1 MLLAMWIYDGTFAST
16 KKRYMSEQSK
26 NLKKYIIPAML
37 ANVSFFILTIIDGMF
52 VGNGVGTDA
61 LGAVNLALPFV
72 MIISVF
78 AVLFNIGGITV
89 TAIRMGRGDIE
100 GANQAFL
107 HSLMYNVSFA
117 LCMTFIGT
125 VFPDKIAV
133 LLGANQTYKEM
144 VSDYIFW
151 YSVFILPACL
161 FYCFNGFARNDGNP
175 QMSIKV
181 ALTCMIVNIIG
192 DWITV

>member
-1 MLLAMWIYDGTFAST
+1 
-16 KKRYMSEQSK
+16 MSEQSK

-72 MIISVF
+72 MIINVF

-100 GANQAFL
+100 GANQAFP
-107 HSLMYNVSFA
+107 H
-117 LCMTFIGT
+117 
-125 VFPDKIAV
+125 
-133 LLGANQTYKEM
+133 
-144 VSDYIFW
+144 
-151 YSVFILPACL
+151 
-161 FYCFNGFARNDGNP
+161 R
-175 QMSIKV
+175 
-181 ALTCMIVNIIG
+181 
-192 DWITV
+192 

>member
-1 MLLAMWIYDGTFAST
+1 
-16 KKRYMSEQSK
+16 MSEQSK

-72 MIISVF
+72 MIINVF

-100 GANQAFL
+100 G
-107 HSLMYNVSFA
+107 
-117 LCMTFIGT
+117 
-125 VFPDKIAV
+125 
-133 LLGANQTYKEM
+133 
-144 VSDYIFW
+144 YI
-151 YSVFILPACL
+151 
-161 FYCFNGFARNDGNP
+161 
-175 QMSIKV
+175 
-181 ALTCMIVNIIG
+181 
-192 DWITV
+192 

>member
-1 MLLAMWIYDGTFAST
+1 
-16 KKRYMSEQSK
+16 MSEQSK

-89 TAIRMGRGDIE
+89 TAIRMG
-100 GANQAFL
+100 
-107 HSLMYNVSFA
+107 
-117 LCMTFIGT
+117 
-125 VFPDKIAV
+125 
-133 LLGANQTYKEM
+133 LG
-144 VSDYIFW
+144 
-151 YSVFILPACL
+151 
-161 FYCFNGFARNDGNP
+161 G
-175 QMSIKV
+175 
-181 ALTCMIVNIIG
+181 
-192 DWITV
+192 

>member
-1 MLLAMWIYDGTFAST
+1 MLLIMWIYDGIFAST
-16 KKRYMSEQSK
+16 KKRCMSEQSK

-72 MIISVF
+72 MIINVF

-107 HSLMYNVSFA
+107 HSLTYNVCFA

-133 LLGANQTYKEM
+133 LWGLIRRIKR
-144 VSDYIFW
+144 W
-151 YSVFILPACL
+151 YRIISFGIPYLSCLLVCFI
-161 FYCFNGFARNDGNP
+161 
-175 QMSIKV
+175 V
-181 ALTCMIVNIIG
+181 LTDSPGMTAIHKCQSR
-192 DWITV
+192 

>member
-78 AVLFNIGGITV
+78 AVLFNIGG
-89 TAIRMGRGDIE
+89 
-100 GANQAFL
+100 
-107 HSLMYNVSFA
+107 
-117 LCMTFIGT
+117 
-125 VFPDKIAV
+125 
-133 LLGANQTYKEM
+133 
-144 VSDYIFW
+144 
-151 YSVFILPACL
+151 
-161 FYCFNGFARNDGNP
+161 
-175 QMSIKV
+175 
-181 ALTCMIVNIIG
+181 
-192 DWITV
+192 

>member
-1 MLLAMWIYDGTFAST
+1 
-16 KKRYMSEQSK
+16 MSEQSK

-72 MIISVF
+72 MIINVF

-107 HSLMYNVSFA
+107 H
-117 LCMTFIGT
+117 
-125 VFPDKIAV
+125 
-133 LLGANQTYKEM
+133 
-144 VSDYIFW
+144 
-151 YSVFILPACL
+151 
-161 FYCFNGFARNDGNP
+161 
-175 QMSIKV
+175 
-181 ALTCMIVNIIG
+181 
-192 DWITV
+192 

>member
-1 MLLAMWIYDGTFAST
+1 
-16 KKRYMSEQSK
+16 
-26 NLKKYIIPAML
+26 ML

-125 VFPDKIAV
+125 V
-133 LLGANQTYKEM
+133 
-144 VSDYIFW
+144 
-151 YSVFILPACL
+151 
-161 FYCFNGFARNDGNP
+161 
-175 QMSIKV
+175 
-181 ALTCMIVNIIG
+181 
-192 DWITV
+192 

>member
-1 MLLAMWIYDGTFAST
+1 
-16 KKRYMSEQSK
+16 MSEQSK

-133 LLGANQTYKEM
+133 LLGANQPYLSCLL
-144 VSDYIFW
+144 VC
-151 YSVFILPACL
+151 FI
-161 FYCFNGFARNDGNP
+161 
-175 QMSIKV
+175 V
-181 ALTCMIVNIIG
+181 LTDSPGMTAIHKCQSR
-192 DWITV
+192 